1 MKTLLDLP
9 QVPNDTSLMGGRGV
23 GVIGSESQEELDD
36 LPGSLICMTG
46 A

>member
-1 MKTLLDLP
+1 MKTPLALP

-23 GVIGSESQEELDD
+23 GVIGSESQEELD